1 MSWLFTS
8 GGQSIGAS
16 TSSVSVLLLQSPSVE
31 KFLGPN
37 QTFKSGDPTKGL
49 RMSRESDLEGQRD
62 LMTEL
67 PQDWGKQRLL
77 ESTNKTL

>member
-37 QTFKSGDPTKGL
+37 QTFKPGDPTKEL
-49 RMSRESDLEGQRD
+49 SIPREFDFEGQQD
-62 LMTEL
+62 LITEL
-67 PQDWGKQRLL
+67 P
-77 ESTNKTL
+77 

>member
-37 QTFKSGDPTKGL
+37 QTFKPGDPTKGL

-67 PQDWGKQRLL
+67 PQHWGKQRLL